1 MIIHRV
7 ELEDFGIYG
16 GEFSFDLTPASSD
29 GYNRPI
35 VLFNGKNGAGK
46 TTLIEAIRLCLH
58 GPLSLGNR
66 VGQADYEDHLARCI
80 HVPPDLSTRPSSA
93 RVGLSL
99 EYVSEGRKQ
108 TYRIE
113 RTWQLVRDKIKLEL
127 GIWQGDHQ
135 LTEFDTI
142 QQKEN
147 FLRELVPP
155 RVADLFFFDG
165 EKLGQ
170 LAQDDT
176 SSSLLAD
183 TVHTLLGLH
192 LVEQLQK
199 DLDIYVA
206 RQITQHEVVSL
217 QTQLEELVHR
227 VSDLERRRLALQA
240 ESQANRQMI
249 SDIQRIII
257 EQERRIASEGNW
269 FAERLNEL
277 NAAQQRLEA
286 EIEIQR
292 RQAQEL
298 GNGLMP
304 FAIAPQMC
312 QRVTRRLGLEARYEQ
327 GVASQQ
333 VLRDQLALFSTKVAS
348 PVFWADV
355 DADIDEPDRQRIM
368 AKFEDVLKQTIRAPS
383 IDPKEIVLRVSDQ
396 DRQTLAS
403 WIDQSLTDIPLQFC
417 RAIHRLDASEAQLEQ
432 VNQDLQLVP
441 ADETLKPLVE
451 TLHRYNQDLGALQKT
466 DQDLTEQ
473 IDRLEYDL
481 ERAGYRLKWMREQIA
496 EQEHHHQRIQ
506 LASRAQLALEAY
518 TSDLNQAKIALLE
531 ERLTVRFNDLCRK
544 QDLSDAIKIDPNTF
558 RITLYRQQQ
567 PFTQKQLS
575 AGEKQLLAVAI
586 MWALREVSRVPMPVI
601 IDTPL
606 GRLDSDHRLSM
617 VQRYFPQA
625 SHQVILLATDT
636 EVDEQTLSRLRPAIS
651 HMYHLEYDATQ
662 GRTVVYQDS
671 PVRVSAQ
678 KEVPVR

>member
-7 ELEDFGIYG
+7 ELENFGIYG

-58 GPLSLGNR
+58 GSLALGNK
-66 VGQADYEDHLARCI
+66 VGQAEYEDHLAKCI
-80 HVPPDLSTRPSSA
+80 HVPPDVSIRPALA
-93 RVGLSL
+93 RVRVSL

-113 RTWQLVRDKIKLEL
+113 RSWQLVRDKVKLEL
-127 GIWQGDHQ
+127 EICQAGRQ

-142 QQKEN
+142 QQKES

-165 EKLGQ
+165 EKLRQ

-176 SSSLLAD
+176 GSDLLAD
-183 TVHTLLGLH
+183 TVYTLLGLH

-199 DLDIYVA
+199 DLDIYLVRQATRHNVA
-206 RQITQHEVVSL
+206 SL
-217 QTQLEELVHR
+217 QVELEELVRHI
-227 VSDLERRRLALQA
+227 SELERERLRLQA
-240 ESQANRQMI
+240 ERQANREVVADKRRAI
-249 SDIQRIII
+249 A
-257 EQERRIASEGNW
+257 EQESRIANEGNW
-269 FAERLNEL
+269 FAERLNDL
-277 NAAQQRLEA
+277 KAAHQRLEA
-286 EIEIQR
+286 EIGIQR
-292 RQAQEL
+292 RQAQEF

-304 FAIAPQMC
+304 FAIVPQMC
-312 QRVTRRLGLEARYEQ
+312 KLVARRLGLEVRYEQ

-333 VLRDQLALFSTKVAS
+333 VLRDQLALFSTEVTS
-348 PVFWADV
+348 PGFWADV
-355 DADIDEPDRQRIM
+355 DADIDEPDRQRIT
-368 AKFEDVLKQTIRAPS
+368 AKLEDVLNQAIRAPS
-383 IDPKEIVLRVSDQ
+383 IDPKEIILRVSDQ
-396 DRQTLAS
+396 DRQALLS
-403 WIDQSLTDIPLQFC
+403 WIDRSLADIPLQFC
-417 RAIHRLDASEAQLEQ
+417 RAIHRLDLLEAELDQVEQELE
-432 VNQDLQLVP
+432 LVP

-451 TLHRYNQDLGALQKT
+451 TLHRYNQELGALRKT
-466 DQDLTEQ
+466 DQDLVEQ
-473 IDRLEYDL
+473 IDRLEYKI
-481 ERAGYRLKWMREQIA
+481 EQAGYRLRRVREQVA
-496 EQEHHHQRIQ
+496 EQEHHNQRIQ
-506 LASRAQLALEAY
+506 LASRAQLALEEYA
-518 TSDLNQAKIALLE
+518 SELSRKKIALLE

-544 QDLSDAIKIDPNTF
+544 QDLADTIEIDPNTF

-567 PFTQKQLS
+567 PFTQNQLS

-586 MWALREVSRVPMPVI
+586 MWALREVSRIPMPVI

-617 VQRYFPQA
+617 VQRYLPRA

-636 EVDEQTLSRLRPAIS
+636 EVDEQTLSRLEPAIS

-662 GRTVVYQDS
+662 GRTVVYQDG
-671 PVRVSAQ
+671 PARVRVPEEA
-678 KEVPVR
+678 PIR